1 MRKMVPSE
9 ALKNAYLDI
18 EQTILQ
24 VDKTGWESDV
34 LGGVTYFFK
43 AVDVTNLDIHNSDI
57 VIISPCDGGND
68 GQTLTMQAIKDGLLV
83 LLDSTNTTICC
94 ESLVNP
100 STYQNEIS
108 VLEIQITIFRHS
120 TL

>member
-9 ALKNAYLDI
+9 ALKNAYLNI
-18 EQTILQ
+18 EQTTRQ
-24 VDKTGWESDV
+24 VDKTGWEASET
-34 LGGVTYFFK
+34 GGVTYFFK
-43 AVDVTNLDIHNSDI
+43 AVDITDLDIREGDI
-57 VIISPCDGGND
+57 VIVSPGNGFND
-68 GQTLTMQAIKDGLLV
+68 VDTLTMQAIKDGLLV
-83 LLDSTNTTICC
+83 GLGDNATLYC

-100 STYQNEIS
+100 STYQNQIP

>member
-9 ALKNAYLDI
+9 ALKNAYLNI
-18 EQTILQ
+18 EQTIRE
-24 VDKTGWESDV
+24 VDKTGWVATDIA
-34 LGGVTYFFK
+34 GVSYFYK
-43 AVDVTNLDIHNSDI
+43 AVDITDLDIRDGDI
-57 VIISPCDGGND
+57 VIVSPGNAFND
-68 GQTLTMQAIKDGLLV
+68 VDTLTMQAIKDGLLLG
-83 LLDSTNTTICC
+83 LLDNATIYC

-100 STYQNEIS
+100 STYQNETS

>member
-18 EQTILQ
+18 EQTIRQ
-24 VDKTGWESDV
+24 VDKTGWETTDA
-34 LGGVTYFFK
+34 GGVSYFFK
-43 AVDVTNLDIHNSDI
+43 TVDITDLDIRDGDI
-57 VIISPCDGGND
+57 VIVSPGNSLGD
-68 GQTLTMQAIKDGLLV
+68 NDTLTMQAIKDGLL
-83 LLDSTNTTICC
+83 LALGDNATIYC

-100 STYQNEIS
+100 STYQNETL

>member
-9 ALKNAYLDI
+9 LKGIRI
-18 EQTILQ
+18 EQIIKQ
-24 VDKTGWESDV
+24 VDKTGWTSDV

-43 AVDVTNLDIHNSDI
+43 TVDVTDLDIHNGDI
-57 VIISPCDGGND
+57 VIAIPSSGGND
-68 GQTLTMQAIKDGLLV
+68 VDTLTMQAIKDGLVIL
-83 LLDSTNTTICC
+83 LLDNATIYC

-100 STYQNEIS
+100 STYQNELPT
-108 VLEIQITIFRHS
+108 LEIQITIFRQS